1 MMISIEKR
9 HDRVEEY
16 KRIELTA
23 SQFIRQVAAIVREIA
38 ESYTIDA
45 FLIRT
50 GVLRDRIARTSVLD
64 THRHVVLVGTISTV
78 VDSIA

>member
-1 MMISIEKR
+1 MRATATIVHRTVMSMM
-9 HDRVEEY
+9 
-16 KRIELTA
+16 T
-23 SQFIRQVAAIVREIA
+23 SQFIRQVAAIIREIA
-38 ESYTIDA
+38 ESCTSDA

-64 THRHVVLVGTISTV
+64 THRHVVLVRSISTV